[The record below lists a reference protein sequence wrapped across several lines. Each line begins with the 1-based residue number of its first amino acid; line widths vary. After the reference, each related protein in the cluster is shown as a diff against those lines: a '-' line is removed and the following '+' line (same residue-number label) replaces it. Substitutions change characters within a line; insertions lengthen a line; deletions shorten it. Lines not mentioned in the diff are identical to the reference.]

1 MFAVAARLAALLA
14 ALAQTAPA
22 ATATCSPADSVRVPI
37 LVYHDIAPAEHGRQ
51 VANREFNV
59 TPAAFEAQMRYL
71 HDQGFRVIS
80 LGALVEAL
88 EKRCAVPARTV
99 VITFDDGRENQY
111 RHAFPVLKRYGF
123 TATFFPFTHAMNRN
137 PRYLTWEQLREMQR
151 AGMTIGSH
159 AHLHPRMDKITDPAI
174 MKRETAGSREI
185 LQQRLESG
193 AEFFAYP
200 FGAMSAQAEEALRA
214 AGFRAARSFSG
225 GGWNSARDLF
235 RLRAVPVTENMKR
248 FQRILEQSPAPAIS
262 APAPAPAGKGGRDA
276 ERGKG
281 Q

>member
-1 MFAVAARLAALLA
+1 MFALIALFA
-14 ALAQTAPA
+14 ALAQNASTAGRC
-22 ATATCSPADSVRVPI
+22 TPADSVRVPI
-37 LVYHDIAPAEHGRQ
+37 LVYHDVAPRESERL
-51 VANREFNV
+51 VASREFNV
-59 TPAAFEAQMRYL
+59 TPTTFEAQMRYL
-71 HDQGFRVIS
+71 HDQGYRVIS

-88 EKRCAVPARTV
+88 EQRCSVPARTV

-174 MKRETAGSREI
+174 MRRETAGSREI

-200 FGAMSAQAEEALRA
+200 FGAMSAQAEAALRA

-248 FQRILEQSPAPAIS
+248 FQRVLESAPAS
-262 APAPAPAGKGGRDA
+262 AVGAPAPAGKGGQDR
-276 ERGKG
+276 ERGREP
-281 Q
+281 